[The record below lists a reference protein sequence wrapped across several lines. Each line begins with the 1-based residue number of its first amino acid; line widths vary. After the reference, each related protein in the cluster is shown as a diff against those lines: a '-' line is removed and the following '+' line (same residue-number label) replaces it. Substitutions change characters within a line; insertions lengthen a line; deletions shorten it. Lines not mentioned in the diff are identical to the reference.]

1 MQQQPGEEV
10 GLDVALLALHA
21 ETLRTPGRVLIIS
34 VASECE
40 SGHRGHSD
48 PPPAAMARLRAQ
60 TAPRWPPLCVGGAR
74 TRGGGSKL
82 AVSGQR
88 PSLGDLALHLDM
100 RGALGRDHGVM
111 AAKPTRAHTSSSQ
124 LRAGVEDRFWSLSS
138 RDFQTE
144 ALDKK
149 LIDTGRALRR

>member
-48 PPPAAMARLRAQ
+48 PLQRRWRGSERRRHPAGRRCVWVERARA
-60 TAPRWPPLCVGGAR
+60 
-74 TRGGGSKL
+74 
-82 AVSGQR
+82 
-88 PSLGDLALHLDM
+88 
-100 RGALGRDHGVM
+100 
-111 AAKPTRAHTSSSQ
+111 
-124 LRAGVEDRFWSLSS
+124 VEDRSL
-138 RDFQTE
+138 Q
-144 ALDKK
+144 
-149 LIDTGRALRR
+149 

>member
-1 MQQQPGEEV
+1 MRQQPEEEV
-10 GLDVALLALHA
+10 GLDVAVLAPHPRTFELRA
-21 ETLRTPGRVLIIS
+21 APSSYRRPPSARAATGATQTLSSGDGKAQSADGTPLATLR
-34 VASECE
+34 A
-40 SGHRGHSD
+40 
-48 PPPAAMARLRAQ
+48 
-60 TAPRWPPLCVGGAR
+60 GGAR

-82 AVSGQR
+82 AVSGRR
-88 PSLGDLALHLDM
+88 PFFGSLALQPDM
-100 RGALGRDHGVM
+100 HDALGRDHGVM

-149 LIDTGRALRR
+149 LIDTRRALRR